1 MNSSK
6 ERFRTRLTTLV
17 VIALAGGGVGLWAHI
32 REAHAG
38 GHSHGH
44 DDHEASALTLN
55 AGQGWDTDA
64 ALRTG
69 MQRIRDAAGRVLAA
83 PAAGPISKDDAKQF
97 STTVQESVEY
107 LVKNCKLEPK
117 ADAALHV
124 LITDLMTGAA
134 SLVENPASA
143 EAVGSIRR
151 ALERYPEHFD
161 HPGWKSVTTA
171 EPQA

>member
-1 MNSSK
+1 MSSSK
-6 ERFRTRLTTLV
+6 ERFRTRLTTLAF
-17 VIALAGGGVGLWAHI
+17 IALAGGGVGLWAHI
-32 REAHAG
+32 RDAHTS

-44 DDHEASALTLN
+44 DSHEPSALTLN
-55 AGQGWDTDA
+55 AGQRWNTDA

-69 MQRIRDAAGRVLAA
+69 MQRIRDASSRVVGEKVS
-83 PAAGPISKDDAKQF
+83 GPISKDEAKQF

-143 EAVGSIRR
+143 EAAGQIRR
-151 ALERYPEHFD
+151 ALQRYPEYFD
-161 HPGWKSVTTA
+161 HPGWQPVAADSRG
-171 EPQA
+171 